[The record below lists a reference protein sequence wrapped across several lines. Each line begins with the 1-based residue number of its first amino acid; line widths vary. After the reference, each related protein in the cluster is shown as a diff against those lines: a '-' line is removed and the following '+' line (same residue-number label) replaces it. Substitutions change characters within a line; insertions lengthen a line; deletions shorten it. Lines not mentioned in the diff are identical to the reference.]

1 MTSQVPS
8 FDNVE
13 FMRERSNRANGSVQ
27 TSRGLVPI
35 ITPTTAIMIETP
47 YKKNLYI
54 KDGVINNNSPYLLLI
69 ILKNYK
75 KKKTL
80 YDIMEMIFGKSWA
93 EFLHNISLNPINK
106 SQTLQE

>member
-47 YKKNLYI
+47 YKK
-54 KDGVINNNSPYLLLI
+54 K
-69 ILKNYK
+69 
-75 KKKTL
+75 
-80 YDIMEMIFGKSWA
+80 E
-93 EFLHNISLNPINK
+93 NIW
-106 SQTLQE
+106 

>member
-13 FMRERSNRANGSVQ
+13 FRRERNNRANGSVQ

-54 KDGVINNNSPYLLLI
+54 KDGVINNNSPYLLLK

-75 KKKTL
+75 KKKKPCTIL
-80 YDIMEMIFGKSWA
+80 WR
-93 EFLHNISLNPINK
+93 
-106 SQTLQE
+106 